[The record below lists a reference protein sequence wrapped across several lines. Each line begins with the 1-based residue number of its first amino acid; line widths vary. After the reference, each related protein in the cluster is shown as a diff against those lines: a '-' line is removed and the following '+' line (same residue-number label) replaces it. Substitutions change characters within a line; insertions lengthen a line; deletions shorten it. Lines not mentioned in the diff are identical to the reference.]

1 MKRMALL
8 LFTLVLLAA
17 APPPVD
23 PSLIAPDIEGR
34 LARFKPV
41 EMPFTF
47 EGMSARERRVVDE
60 LIAACRDL
68 EDIYWRQNN
77 PDDIALYNATA
88 HSSSATIK
96 AFHHY
101 LWINGSRFDQINENE
116 PFYGK
121 QPDPPR
127 RHLFPPALSL
137 SDIEAY

>member
-1 MKRMALL
+1 MRSMKRLALVL
-8 LFTLVLLAA
+8 AFLLLAA
-17 APPPVD
+17 KPSVD
-23 PSLIAPDIEGR
+23 PALIAPDIEGR
-34 LARFKPV
+34 LTRFKPV

-47 EGMSARERRVVDE
+47 EGMSAREKRVVDE

-101 LWINGSRFDQINENE
+101 LWINSSRFDQINENE

-121 QPDPPR
+121 
-127 RHLFPPALSL
+127 HPARPGRQL
-137 SDIEAY
+137 